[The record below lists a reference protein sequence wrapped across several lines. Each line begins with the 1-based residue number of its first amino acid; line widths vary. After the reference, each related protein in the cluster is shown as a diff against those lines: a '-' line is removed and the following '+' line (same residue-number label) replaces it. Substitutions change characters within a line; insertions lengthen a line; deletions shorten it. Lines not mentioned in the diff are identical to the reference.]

1 MDNTNVAYQRKNRV
15 LSDSSNRLKTLVK
28 GDHEDDEDELKSVP
42 TLDTD
47 KKDSKALEKSKP
59 NTNVDTVDDTEE
71 VVEEGDPNTVR
82 LYGYLQ
88 LHLYFFALLFGGF
101 VCYLRQHEALTEY
114 YPRFLKNFYLLLK
127 KKNAHLVPEYGF
139 KFWTDLSDKTK
150 KTIVRYFS
158 YGTIF
163 LNLYPVLTSPSK
175 PKKNKD
181 GEVIPDPQ
189 RDAQVVFNKTV
200 IKYGSSFFRTLSATL
215 FCGLLGYDLAYNLPY
230 LKTLFTKK

>member
-1 MDNTNVAYQRKNRV
+1 MDNSNVAYQRKNHV

-42 TLDTD
+42 ALDTS
-47 KKDSKALEKSKP
+47 KKDSNALEKKKP
-59 NTNVDTVDDTEE
+59 DTKVANVDDEDE
-71 VVEEGDPNTVR
+71 VVEEGDPNRVR
-82 LYGYLQ
+82 LCGYLQ
-88 LHLYFFALLFGGF
+88 LHLYFFSLLFGGF
-101 VCYLRQHEALTEY
+101 VCYFRHHEAIKDT

-127 KKNAHLVPEYGF
+127 RRNAHVFAEHGF
-139 KFWTDLSDKTK
+139 KLWTNLSEKTK

-175 PKKNKD
+175 PRKNKD

-189 RDAQVVFNKTV
+189 REAQVKLNKTV
-200 IKYGSSFFRTLSATL
+200 IKYGSSFFRTISATL

-230 LKTLFTKK
+230 LKALFTRK